1 MQLVGDT
8 FVYNKG
14 GLSAALGRAK
24 GQNMD
29 ALASKIVGIQ
39 KKLGLEG
46 GDTEKD
52 SNKEVKEKMAD
63 EEVKPKEEMAAPPED
78 KKAED
83 AKKEEKET
91 PQEEKDEP
99 KAEQDKE
106 KKEGTEK
113 PVDEK
118 PAPKKAKMSEFCD
131 LGKMSEFMKGEE
143 FEAKFA
149 AEADKEDGVDF
160 GAVVGYMFAK
170 MCKMADE
177 NANLKKDNEA
187 YMAKMAQEEK
197 QKFSMAVESLLKDK
211 DISESLSKDE
221 VDECRKDSVNFSL
234 ETISGWENKV
244 KALAFT
250 HTKGKKP
257 VDSVVKYALAWDV
270 PNPKSGVDTRWDA

>member
-1 MQLVGDT
+1 
-8 FVYNKG
+8 
-14 GLSAALGRAK
+14 
-24 GQNMD
+24 
-29 ALASKIVGIQ
+29 
-39 KKLGLEG
+39 
-46 GDTEKD
+46 
-52 SNKEVKEKMAD
+52 
-63 EEVKPKEEMAAPPED
+63 
-78 KKAED
+78 
-83 AKKEEKET
+83 
-91 PQEEKDEP
+91 
-99 KAEQDKE
+99 
-106 KKEGTEK
+106 
-113 PVDEK
+113 
-118 PAPKKAKMSEFCD
+118 MSEFCD

-177 NANLKKDNEA
+177 NSKLKSDNDA
-187 YMAKMAQEEK
+187 YMAKMAEESK

-250 HTKGKKP
+250 HSKGKKT
-257 VDSVVKYALAWDV
+257 VDSVVKYALPFHDE
-270 PNPKSGVDTRWDA
+270 PENTSHLLFK